1 MSWPTTYAPRL
12 GDDAVVNIIKK
23 IWLNEPAGFVA
34 TIQTLIALAIAFG
47 IHLTADQ
54 VATILAA
61 ITAVGGL
68 LIRSQ
73 VTSTRRLEQ
82 YVDAV
87 NAPDL
92 PPPLPPAVP

>member
-1 MSWPTTYAPRL
+1 MAKN
-12 GDDAVVNIIKK
+12 AVVNIIKK
-23 IWLNEPAGFVA
+23 IWLKEPAGFVA

-47 IHLTADQ
+47 VDLTADQ

-73 VTSTRRLEQ
+73 VTSTAALQQ
-82 YVDAV
+82 YHEAV
-87 NAPDL
+87 QAAEIGEV
-92 PPPLPPAVP
+92 PPEVP

>member
-1 MSWPTTYAPRL
+1 MPSAWATMR
-12 GDDAVVNIIKK
+12 GVNIIKK

-34 TIQTLIALAIAFG
+34 TVQTLIALGIAFG
-47 IHLTADQ
+47 VHLTADQ

-73 VTSTRRLEQ
+73 VTPTKVLEA
-82 YVDAV
+82 YVEAV
-87 NAPDL
+87 NAPEL
-92 PPPLPPAVP
+92 PPEVP